1 MKKVLIAALIA
12 GFSLSATAAQTIRF
26 ATEASYP
33 PFESMDANNKIV
45 GFDVDLANALCKEID
60 ASCTFTNQAFDS
72 LIPSLK
78 FRRFDAVMAGMDI
91 TPEREKQVL
100 FTTPYY
106 DNSALFVGQQGKYTS
121 VDQLKGK
128 KVGVQ
133 NGTTHQKFIMDKHPE
148 ITTVPYDSY
157 QNAKL
162 DLQNGRI
169 DAVFGDTAVVTEWL
183 KANPKLVP
191 VGDKVTDKDYF
202 GTGLGIAVR
211 QLSLIH
217 ISEPTRLDAVG
228 LAVCALIIGLA
239 LAMFFAVWESVKW
252 RPIAWIGSALVT
264 ILRGLPE
271 ILVVLFIYFGSS
283 QLLLTLSDGFTLHL
297 GFTQIPVQMEIE
309 NFDVS
314 PFLCGVIALSLL
326 YAAYASQTLRGA
338 LKAVPSG
345 QWESGQ
351 ALGLS
356 KTAIFFRLV
365 MPQMWRHAL
374 PGLGNQW
381 LVLLKDTA
389 LVSLISVNDL
399 MLQTKSIATR
409 TQEPFNWYIIA
420 AAIYLVITLISQY
433 ILKRIDLR
441 ATRFERRP
449 D

>member
-12 GFSLSATAAQTIRF
+12 GFSLSATAAETIRF

-33 PFESMDANNKIV
+33 PFESIDANNQIV
-45 GFDVDLANALCKEID
+45 GFDVDLAQALCKEID
-60 ASCTFTNQAFDS
+60 ATCTFSNQAFDS

-78 FRRFDAVMAGMDI
+78 FRRVEAVMAGMDI

-169 DAVFGDTAVVTEWL
+169 DGVFGDTAVVTEWL
-183 KANPKLVP
+183 KDNPKLAA

-202 GTGLGIAVR
+202 GTGLGI
-211 QLSLIH
+211 
-217 ISEPTRLDAVG
+217 
-228 LAVCALIIGLA
+228 LAVCALIVGLA
-239 LAMFFAVWESVKW
+239 LAMFFAVWESAKW
-252 RPIAWIGSALVT
+252 RPVAWAGSALVT

-283 QLLLTLSDGFTLHL
+283 QLLLTLSDGFTINL
-297 GFTQIPVQMEIE
+297 GFVQIPVQMDIE

-338 LKAVPSG
+338 LKAVPVG

-356 KTAIFFRLV
+356 KSAIFFRLV

-409 TQEPFNWYIIA
+409 TQEPFTWYIVA
-420 AAIYLVITLISQY
+420 AAIYLVITLLSQY

-449 D
+449 S